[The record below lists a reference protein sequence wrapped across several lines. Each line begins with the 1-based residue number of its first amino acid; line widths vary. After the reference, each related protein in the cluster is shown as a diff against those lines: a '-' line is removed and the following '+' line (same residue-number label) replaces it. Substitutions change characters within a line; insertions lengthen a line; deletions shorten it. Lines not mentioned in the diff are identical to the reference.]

1 MVETGQKAP
10 DFSLYNTGKTK
21 VSLDDFKGKT
31 VVLLF
36 FPLAF
41 SRVCTAELCGI
52 RDEMAAYNNQNAVV
66 LGISVDSLYTLA
78 KFREDQ
84 HLNFEL
90 LSDFNK
96 EVSARYDALYE
107 NFSYDMKGVSRRAAF
122 VIDGDGI
129 LRHKEILENPGEIPD
144 FKAVQKVISEV
155 AVTIVKNKVNN

>member
-10 DFSLYNTGKTK
+10 ELNLYNTGKTK
-21 VSLDDFKGKT
+21 VSLEDFKGKT

-52 RDEMAAYNNQNAVV
+52 RDEMAVYNDQDAVV
-66 LGISVDSLYTLA
+66 FGISVDSLYTLA
-78 KFREDQ
+78 KFKEDQ
-84 HLNFEL
+84 RLNFEL

-96 EVSARYDALYE
+96 EVSARYDSLYE

-122 VIDGDGI
+122 VIDGEGI
-129 LRHKEILENPGEIPD
+129 IRHKEILENPGTIPD
-144 FKAVQKVISEV
+144 FKAVQQVLSEI
-155 AVTIVKNKVNN
+155 AVK